1 MKRDVVLTL
10 LFAFLITFSFP
21 PFQAGF
27 LAWGAFIPLFLLIQ
41 NKSRKEAFKWS
52 YLAGLLTN
60 LMLLYWIG
68 WSTLA
73 GAFAAILVLPL
84 YLSLFSII
92 QVTFFNRW
100 GEKAIF
106 IAPIWWTAIEW
117 IKSLGEIGF
126 PWFSVGYSQSYYLP
140 MIQFAS
146 LTGIYGVSFWV
157 VSINVLLFNLYQN
170 SVSTRK
176 RIIYFAVFILLIGIP
191 YLHGKFTIP
200 DKIPG
205 DSTSIRV
212 GVVQGSIDP
221 FKKWKFEYKDSSF
234 VVYEKLTRQIARENP
249 DLIVWP
255 ETATPCWL
263 KHEYEYLNRIM
274 VLMDSLNIPLLT
286 GTPDYEYS
294 SDTDYR
300 TYNAAIL
307 IAPKAP
313 DIQTY
318 WKMRLVPFGERVPFE
333 DSFPFTLITK
343 FLNKLEMGQGNFSP
357 GAEPFVFSILPK
369 SKQKLSKTFSSAE
382 EELLNELAQ
391 LIEKKEK
398 GESSK
403 KKADS
408 LSFRP
413 KTSTNNDSIRFSVA
427 ICYESIF
434 PDIVQTFIQ
443 KGAQFLLVITNDAW
457 FGRTSM
463 PFQHNQYAV
472 FRAIENRV
480 SIARCSNAG
489 ISSMINPYGQ
499 MTKIS
504 TLLKPEI
511 LVDNLPI
518 LKEKSFYARYGN
530 VFANSMIVISFL
542 LLFTLFS
549 NPFRKRK
556 N

>member
-1 MKRDVVLTL
+1 MKKDVALSIL
-10 LFAFLITFSFP
+10 IAFLITFSFP

-27 LAWGAFIPLFLLIQ
+27 LAFGALIPLFLLIQ
-41 NKSRKEAFKWS
+41 NKSRKEAFRWS
-52 YLAGLLTN
+52 YMVGLLTN

-92 QVTFFNRW
+92 QVTFLKKW
-100 GEKAIF
+100 GENAIY
-106 IAPIWWTAIEW
+106 IAPILWTAIEW

-126 PWFSVGYSQSYYLP
+126 SWFTIGYSQSYYLP
-140 MIQFAS
+140 LIQFAS
-146 LTGIYGVSFWV
+146 FTGIYGVSFWV
-157 VSINVLLFNLYQN
+157 VLLNVILFNFYKN
-170 SVSTRK
+170 SSHPRK
-176 RIIYFAVFILLIGIP
+176 RLTNFAIVIFLVGIP

-200 DKIPG
+200 DKIAS
-205 DSTSIRV
+205 DSQTIRV
-212 GVVQGSIDP
+212 AVVQGSIDP

-234 VVYEKLTRQIARENP
+234 VVYEKLTRLAARENP

-263 KHEYEYLNRIM
+263 KHEYEYLNRIVM
-274 VLMDSLNIPLLT
+274 LVDSLNIPLLT
-286 GTPDYEYS
+286 GTPDYQYISEM
-294 SDTDYR
+294 TYR

-307 IAPKAP
+307 IAPKNPA
-313 DIQTY
+313 ITTY

-357 GAEPFVFSILPK
+357 GVEPIVFSILPK
-369 SKQKLSKTFSSAE
+369 SKQKLLKVFSPAE
-382 EELLNELAQ
+382 EEILNELAE
-391 LIEKKEK
+391 LLEKTENAD
-398 GESSK
+398 SSK
-403 KKADS
+403 NESDS
-408 LSFRP
+408 LLSKV
-413 KTSTNNDSIRFSVA
+413 KTTVQNDSIRFSVA

-434 PDIVQTFIQ
+434 PDIVQTFVR

-489 ISSMINPYGQ
+489 ISSFINPYGQ
-499 MTKIS
+499 MTKVS
-504 TLLKPEI
+504 TLLKPEALI
-511 LVDNLPI
+511 DNLPI
-518 LKEKSFYARYGN
+518 LKEKSFYAHHGN
-530 VFANSMIVISFL
+530 IFANAMLIVSFI
-542 LLFTLFS
+542 LLFMLRFV
-549 NPFRKRK
+549 PARKH
-556 N
+556 